1 MTPFRPR
8 LRGKSSAPVDAPAPP
23 VERAQPAQPLLL
35 PVQVQGQPKAKPAAS
50 TPKPVTTAPQVE
62 PPPVA
67 HPGDAQDTGN
77 QDAREIVELWAELM
91 EEQDRE
97 ARVTDPRVA
106 QVQAFMHKLRISK
119 DELAAYLRW
128 VFRADDPWPK
138 FMRKPERPYLALDNL
153 LRRAHLSAHLDT
165 AMSWDTATGQ
175 GAYHGA
181 RFVAY
186 YDGRAFT

>member
-1 MTPFRPR
+1 MTLLKPR
-8 LRGKSSAPVDAPAPP
+8 LRGVPSVTVAAPSEPHK
-23 VERAQPAQPLLL
+23 PAQPVQVPLL
-35 PVQVQGQPKAKPAAS
+35 PVQAPSQPKAKPVPKAAPR
-50 TPKPVTTAPQVE
+50 TE
-62 PPPVA
+62 PP
-67 HPGDAQDTGN
+67 HAQDLSPGEAQATGN
-77 QDAREIVELWAELM
+77 QDAAEIVALWAELM
-91 EEQDRE
+91 AEQDRE

-128 VFRADDPWPK
+128 TFRADDQWPK
-138 FMRKPERPYLALDNL
+138 FMRKPERPYLSLDNL
-153 LRRAHLSAHLDT
+153 LRRAHLDAHLDT